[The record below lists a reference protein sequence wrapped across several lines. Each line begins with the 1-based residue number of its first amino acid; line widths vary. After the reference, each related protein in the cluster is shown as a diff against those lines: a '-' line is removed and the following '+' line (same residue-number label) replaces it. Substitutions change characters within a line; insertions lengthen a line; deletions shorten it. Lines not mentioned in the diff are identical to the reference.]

1 MNKCVIVGGGIHG
14 TYCCQR
20 LLDDTDLTR
29 DDLCIVDPH
38 EQLLES
44 FRQKARA
51 CDMEALR
58 STFVHHVGTDP
69 FGLESFAEARDRED
83 ELLPRPSYPRRPSL
97 SLFLDYAEF
106 VIDRTG
112 IDDLHQQAT
121 VTSIRRDGSSGPLV
135 VETTDRAGRTSSIR
149 TRTCVLA
156 IGPGDRYRRPS
167 WADGVES
174 ITHVWDDDFDPA
186 RARDEQGKT
195 IVVGGG
201 VTAAQLARCLAEHDG
216 EPASRTTESADTT
229 LLSRHDLETAAIE
242 ADPHWINWNHIER
255 QLHRHPPGSKARY
268 DTIQAARNDGTVP
281 PTVADQL
288 ESAVDAGSL
297 QRRQGTVR
305 SARTAEGRVRLLL
318 ADGGCLTGDRV
329 VLATGFEPVFD
340 HPFVDRLAREL
351 ELECGHRGLPVLD
364 DETLAWMQTDGS
376 KSALFAT
383 GALAAGTVGSFA
395 ANIAGARR
403 AADRLTASVPSAA
416 ESASSG
422 AHTEAAIHTV

>member
-1 MNKCVIVGGGIHG
+1 MYKCVIVGGGIHG

-20 LLDDTDLTR
+20 LLNDTDLTR

-51 CDMEALR
+51 CDMDALR

-83 ELLPRPSYPRRPSL
+83 ELLARPSYPRRPSL
-97 SLFLDYAEF
+97 SLFLDYAKF
-106 VIDRTG
+106 VIGRAGLDE
-112 IDDLHQQAT
+112 LHQQAS
-121 VTSIRRDGSSGPLV
+121 VTSIRRDGPDGNLV
-135 VETTDRAGRTSSIR
+135 VETTDRADRTGSIR
-149 TRTCVLA
+149 TQACVLA
-156 IGPGDRYRRPS
+156 IGPGDRYRRPG

-174 ITHVWDDDFDPA
+174 ITHVWDDEFDPVQ
-186 RARDEQGKT
+186 ARDEEGDT

-201 VTAAQLARCLAEHDG
+201 VTAAQLARCLAEHDDA
-216 EPASRTTESADTT
+216 PASMTAESADTT

-255 QLHRHPPGSKARY
+255 HLHRHPPGSKARY

-281 PTVADQL
+281 PTVVEQL
-288 ESAVDAGSL
+288 ESAADAGSL
-297 QRRQGTVR
+297 ELRQGTVR
-305 SARTAEGRVRLLL
+305 SARTTAGRVRLLL
-318 ADGGCLTGDRV
+318 ADDGCLTGDRV

-340 HPFVDRLAREL
+340 HPFVDRLVQEFA
-351 ELECGHRGLPVLD
+351 LECGHRGLAVLD
-364 DETLAWMQTDGS
+364 DETLAWMRTDGTQS
-376 KSALFAT
+376 PLFVT
-383 GALAAGTVGSFA
+383 GALAAGTVGPFA

-403 AADRLTASVPSAA
+403 AADRLTESVPMAVDAA
-416 ESASSG
+416 SNGEP
-422 AHTEAAIHTV
+422 TKTVTHTV